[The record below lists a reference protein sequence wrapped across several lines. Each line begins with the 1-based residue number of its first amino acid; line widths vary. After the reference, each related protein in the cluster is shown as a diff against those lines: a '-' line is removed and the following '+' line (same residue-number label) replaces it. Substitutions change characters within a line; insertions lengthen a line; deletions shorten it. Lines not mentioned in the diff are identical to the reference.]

1 MELFFLLTGLFIGSI
16 ATYLVTK
23 SRFNPANSISS
34 DVYNQLDKEKTVLED
49 RLIKATEVFQQQKAE
64 LDGRQNQILQA
75 TSELMQW
82 KTSYKNLE
90 EKLHEQ
96 KAEVEQLQEK
106 FTSQFK
112 AIANDILKQNSKEF
126 TDFNQKNI
134 QEILNPLKEKIQTFE
149 KKVEE
154 TYDKELRDKI
164 SLREEVK
171 KLYELNA
178 KISEEANN
186 LTKALKGDSKKQGNW
201 GEVIL
206 ERILERS
213 GLVEGEGYTR
223 QAKSMNLT
231 NEEGARLQP
240 DVIINL
246 PDSKHIVVDA
256 KVSLV
261 AYEKLVNCEDDS
273 ERDIHMKAHLLSL
286 RTHIKQLSEKDYHT
300 LYGINSPDFVLL
312 FVPIE
317 SCFSVAVQAD
327 HDLFNF
333 AWEKR
338 VVMVSPSTLLATLR
352 TIASIW
358 KQELQ
363 TKNAIEIARQGG
375 ALYDKF
381 VGFLDDLKKVGV
393 SIGAAQKA
401 HDEAFKKL
409 QFGSGNLINKVEN
422 LKKLGAKATKVIPA
436 ELIDVDERLEIEE

>member
-1 MELFFLLTGLFIGSI
+1 MDIFFLLTGLLIGTV
-16 ATYLVTK
+16 ATYLVVK
-23 SRFNPANSISS
+23 SRFNPANTIPA
-34 DVYNQLDKEKTVLED
+34 DTYNLLDKEKTVLED
-49 RLIKATEVFQQQKAE
+49 RLQKAVEVFQQQKTDLEAERTKMLQLTAE
-64 LDGRQNQILQA
+64 L
-75 TSELMQW
+75 TQW
-82 KTSYKNLE
+82 KTSCRNLE
-90 EKLHEQ
+90 EKLNDQ
-96 KAEVEQLQEK
+96 KAEIEQLQEK

-126 TDFNQKNI
+126 TDSNQKNI
-134 QEILNPLKEKIQTFE
+134 QDILNPLKEKIQSFE
-149 KKVEE
+149 KRVEE

-171 KLYELNA
+171 KLYELNTR
-178 KISEEANN
+178 ISEEANN
-186 LTKALKGDSKKQGNW
+186 LTKALKSDPKKQGNW

-213 GLVEGEGYTR
+213 GLVEGEGFTR
-223 QAKSMNLT
+223 QANLKS
-231 NEEGARLQP
+231 EEGSRLQP

-246 PDSKHIVVDA
+246 PENKHIVVDA

-261 AYEKLVNCEDDS
+261 AYERLVNCEEDV
-273 ERDIHMKAHLLSL
+273 EREIHLKAHLLSL
-286 RTHIKQLSEKDYHT
+286 RNHIKQLSEKDYHA

-333 AWEKR
+333 AWEKK

-358 KQELQ
+358 KQEQQ
-363 TKNAIEIARQGG
+363 TRNAIEIARQGG

-381 VGFLDDLKKVGV
+381 VGFLADLNKVGLT
-393 SIGAAQKA
+393 INAAQKA
-401 HDEAFKKL
+401 HDDALKKL
-409 QFGSGNLINKVEN
+409 QTGSGNLINRVEA
-422 LKKLGAKATKVIPA
+422 LKKLGARTTKAIPA
-436 ELIDVDERLEIEE
+436 EVLGVNELLEEPND